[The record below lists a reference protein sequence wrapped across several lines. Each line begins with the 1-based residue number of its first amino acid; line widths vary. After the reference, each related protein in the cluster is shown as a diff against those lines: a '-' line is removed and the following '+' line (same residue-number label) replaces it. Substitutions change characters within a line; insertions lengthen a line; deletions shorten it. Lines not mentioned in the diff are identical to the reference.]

1 MENTKMESLRNLIL
15 SLALNKEEK
24 IEKNIKEEENVIRLY
39 QA

>member
-1 MENTKMESLRNLIL
+1 MESLRNLIL